1 LTKHKIITEHFFNY
15 KLVVCLHPFNHEN
28 VVVMKKSLLILIFT
42 VFSYSLFS
50 QVGIGTV
57 SPSPGALLDIDSSEK
72 GLLIPR
78 VNIAD
83 INTIAPVTGGATKG
97 LLVYNNNATTGEG
110 FYYWDSSKWVNLTN
124 KDWKLNGNSST
135 SPGSDFLGT
144 TDNKDLIIKTNN
156 TEVLN
161 FKTNGQI
168 QAKNAGTASA
178 PLFTWSGD
186 ANTGVFQISA
196 DKLGLSAGGLEF
208 MRLSEGS
215 TDEIIINESGDV
227 LNVRIESNN
236 NTHTM
241 FSDGTNDAVIFGS
254 TGNLFDNG
262 SVFSTVDASPNYNT
276 TIDYVADFD
285 NGSSR
290 GTTMGLGSIEY
301 LVDGEA
307 ELFVSDSFSP
317 NLDLT
322 YDLGFSMSWRD
333 IYASNFYTVSD
344 INAKTNI
351 KKMPYGLKEI
361 LKLNTISY
369 QLKEDPFNENRIG
382 LVAQEVNKHIKEA
395 TKTHSMKKNEA
406 GVFEEVKLDKMRVSY
421 NSLVPVLIQATKE
434 QQELITKLEEKI
446 EAQNQLLLS
455 LEQRISNLEN

>member
-1 LTKHKIITEHFFNY
+1 M
-15 KLVVCLHPFNHEN
+15 VVCLHPFNHEN
-28 VVVMKKSLLILIFT
+28 VIVMKKSLLIVFFT
-42 VFSYSLFS
+42 VFSFNLFS

-57 SPSPGALLDIDSSEK
+57 SPSPGSILDIDSSEK

-78 VNIAD
+78 VNISD
-83 INTIAPVTGGATKG
+83 LNTIAPVTGGATTG
-97 LLVYNNNATTGEG
+97 LLVYNNNTTTGEG
-110 FYYWDSSKWVNLTN
+110 FYYWDSSKWVNLSS
-124 KDWKLNGNSST
+124 KDWKLNGNSLT
-135 SPGSDFLGT
+135 TPGTDFLGT

-156 TEVLN
+156 SEVLN
-161 FKTNGQI
+161 FKKNGQI
-168 QAKNAGTASA
+168 QAKNPGTALE

-186 ANTGVFQISA
+186 NNTGMYQISS
-196 DKLGLSAGGLEF
+196 DRLGFSAGGLEF
-208 MRLSEGS
+208 MRLSEATAS
-215 TDEIIINESGDV
+215 NDFVINEPGNI

-254 TGNLFDNG
+254 TGTLFSNG
-262 SVFSTVDASPNYNT
+262 TVFSTVDASPNYNT

-290 GTTMGLGSIEY
+290 GTTMGLGSIEF

-322 YDLGFSMSWRD
+322 YDLGASMSWRN
-333 IYASNFYTVSD
+333 IYAGDFYTVSD
-344 INAKTNI
+344 ITAKKNVT
-351 KKMPYGLKEI
+351 KMPYGLNEI

-369 QLKEDPFNENRIG
+369 QLINDPFGVDRIG
-382 LVAQEVNKHIKEA
+382 LVAQEVNELIKEA
-395 TKTHSMKKNEA
+395 TQTHTMKKNEA
-406 GVFEEVKLDKMRVSY
+406 GIFEEVKLDKMRVSY

-434 QQELITKLEEKI
+434 QQELISKLEEKI
-446 EAQNQLLLS
+446 ESQNQLLIS
-455 LEQRISNLEN
+455 LEQRISNLEQ